1 MGEDARHGAELTKV
15 AFPSLHRPEP
25 LAIPATLRRP
35 RQAARPAAAV
45 VIVHGSAGPD
55 SRGPFYAQALNQ
67 AGIATLEIDMWTPRC
82 VKSPLERPK
91 SIQTTLPD
99 AFGAFQFLANDP
111 AIDAARIGIMGFS
124 WGGVVSMLTATRPYA
139 TPALGESARFA
150 AHAPLYPVCWLY
162 NQVPGFEM
170 VDFTGAPI
178 FIQCGELDAYDLPDS
193 GETLRRSLA
202 TIAPGLVTVEI
213 YPGATHAFDRTEPAM
228 TATDPM
234 AHLGKG
240 GEVRFAPSPEVAAQ
254 ARAATVAFFR
264 RALKV

>member
-1 MGEDARHGAELTKV
+1 MVGDGAQHGVDATSV
-15 AFPSLHRPEP
+15 VFPTLHRSEP

-35 RQAARPAAAV
+35 RQAAGPAAAV

-55 SRGPFYAQALNQ
+55 SRGPFYAQALNR
-67 AGIATLEIDMWTPRC
+67 AGMATLEIDMWTPRG

-91 SIQTTLPD
+91 SIQSTLPD
-99 AFGAFQFLANDP
+99 AFGAFQFLASDP

-139 TPALGESARFA
+139 TPALGATKFA

-162 NQVPGFEM
+162 NQLPGFEM

-193 GETLRRSLA
+193 GATLGRALA
-202 TIAPGLVTVEI
+202 AIAPGLVTVET

-240 GEVRFAPSPEVAAQ
+240 GEVRFAPNPEVAAQ

-264 RALKV
+264 RTLAV

>member
-1 MGEDARHGAELTKV
+1 MADDDEQGGAELTSV
-15 AFPSLHRPEP
+15 TFASLHRPDS

-35 RQAARPAAAV
+35 RQAARPSAAV

-67 AGIATLEIDMWTPRC
+67 AGVATLEIDMWTPRG

-91 SIQTTLPD
+91 SIQSTLPD
-99 AFGAFQFLANDP
+99 AFGAFQFLASDP

-139 TPALGESARFA
+139 AALGEGARFA

-162 NQVPGFEM
+162 NQLPGFEM
-170 VDFTGAPI
+170 TDFTGAPI

-193 GETLRRSLA
+193 GETLARSLTA
-202 TIAPGLVTVEI
+202 VAPGLVTVTT

-234 AHLGKG
+234 ARLGKG
-240 GEVRFAPSPEVAAQ
+240 GEVLFAPNPEVAAQ
-254 ARAATVAFFR
+254 ARAATVAFFSR
-264 RALKV
+264 VFAA

>member
-1 MGEDARHGAELTKV
+1 MADDDVELTRV
-15 AFPSLHRPEP
+15 TFPSLHRPEP

-35 RQAARPAAAV
+35 RRAARPAAAV

-67 AGIATLEIDMWTPRC
+67 AGIATLEIDMWTPRG

-91 SIQTTLPD
+91 SIQSTLPD
-99 AFGAFQFLANDP
+99 AFGAFQFLASDP
-111 AIDAARIGIMGFS
+111 AIDAARIGVMGFS

-139 TPALGESARFA
+139 TEALGESAKFA

-193 GETLRRSLA
+193 GETLRQSLA
-202 TIAPGLVTVEI
+202 AVAPGLVSVTT

-240 GEVRFAPSPEVAAQ
+240 GEVLFAPNPEAAAQ
-254 ARAATVAFFR
+254 ARAATVAFFGGVF
-264 RALKV
+264 AL